1 MYRLK
6 TDDNDNITA
15 HYDCIVVGGGPAGIM
30 AALSAREC
38 GDSVIIIE
46 KNQMLGRKLRI
57 TGKGRCNITNTCDF
71 DTLIENIPG
80 NGRFLYSAFS
90 RFSNHDVISF
100 FEGIGLEL
108 VEERGGRVFPK
119 SQKAGDVAGA
129 LVNEAKRRGVDV
141 RYGCTVKEIYIAEDG
156 DGKHIRGV
164 RFADN
169 DMELF
174 ADKIVIAT
182 GGLSYPLTGSNGDG
196 YRFAEEAGHTVVK
209 PMPSLVS
216 LVCKEKWLGELE
228 GLSLKNVTFSMKSGG
243 NAADSRE
250 IYKEMGEMIFTSNGV
265 SGPIVLSASR
275 HAIDYNFRNI
285 TCSIDLK
292 PALSEEKLSER
303 ILRDFKQYN
312 RKIFANSLGDL
323 LPRKLIPVIVRLSG
337 ISADKTVSE
346 ITREE
351 RLRLVKLLKNLN
363 ITVTGSGSF
372 SEAIVTAGGIKVSE
386 INPKTMES
394 RLCKGLYFAGEVI
407 DTDGYTGGYN
417 LTIAFSTGYIAGRR

>member
-1 MYRLK
+1 MYKAL
-6 TDDNDNITA
+6 TDDNGKITA
-15 HYDCIVVGGGPAGIM
+15 YYDCIVVGGGPAGIM

-90 RFSNHDVISF
+90 KFSNYDLIDF
-100 FEGIGLEL
+100 FERIGLETA
-108 VEERGGRVFPK
+108 EERGGRVFPK

-129 LVNEAKRRGVDV
+129 LVNEAKRSGVDI
-141 RYGCTVKEIYIAEDG
+141 RYCCEVKEIYIEG
-156 DGKHIRGV
+156 EGKERRVKGV

-174 ADKIVIAT
+174 SEKIIIAT
-182 GGLSYPLTGSNGDG
+182 GGVSYPLTGSTGDG
-196 YRFAEEAGHTVVK
+196 YRFAKEAGHTVIK
-209 PMPSLVS
+209 PMPSLVA
-216 LVCKEKWLGELE
+216 LVCKEKWIKELE
-228 GLSLKNVTFSMKSGG
+228 GLSLKNVVFSMREAGDGPESK
-243 NAADSRE
+243 E
-250 IYKEMGEMIFTSNGV
+250 IYREMGEMVFTSNGV

-275 HAIDYNFRNI
+275 RALEYNFKNLL
-285 TCSIDLK
+285 CSIDLK
-292 PALSEEKLSER
+292 PALSEETLSER

-312 RKIFANSLGDL
+312 RKIFANSLNDL
-323 LPRKLIPVIVRLSG
+323 LPKKIIPVVVKLSG
-337 ISADKTVSE
+337 INPEKIVSE

-351 RLRLVKLLKNLN
+351 RLRLVKLLKNLSM
-363 ITVTGSGSF
+363 TVIGSGSF
-372 SEAIVTAGGIKVSE
+372 SEAIVTAGGVKVSE

-394 RLCKGLYFAGEVI
+394 KLCKGLYFAGEVI
-407 DTDGYTGGYN
+407 DADGYTGGYN
-417 LTIAFSTGYIAGRR
+417 LTIAFSTGYAAGRR